1 MLTERAPK
9 KRKTRSGCT
18 GIELTSA
25 FLVLQRF
32 RETITTPELDDEGS
46 ELEVEID
53 PTTEEDALSQL
64 DNLLQWMESKMKS
77 STKVC

>member
-9 KRKTRSGCT
+9 KRKARSGCT

-25 FLVLQRF
+25 FLVLQSF